1 MLIKEYRIP
10 LPLTVEEYR
19 IAQLYMIAKK
29 SREESSGAGSGVE
42 ILINEPYTDGP
53 GGQGQYTKKIYHVG
67 SHLPGW
73 IKGILPKTALMVE
86 EEAWNAYPYTKTRY
100 TCPFVEKFYLEIE
113 TYYFPDNG
121 HQENVF
127 QLSSSDLRNRI
138 VDVID
143 VVKDQLHGADYV
155 KEEDPLCYVSEKS
168 GRGPLTQNWLEEYW
182 EEVKGKQ
189 QPLPN
194 GKALMC
200 AYKLCKV
207 EFRYWGMQTK
217 IERFIHDTALRKT
230 MLRAHRQAWA
240 WQDEWHGLTMEDI
253 REIERQTQLALKRKM
268 GQAEDEFDE
277 DDNYNNSTP
286 KEDPCKTFS
295 ATLGSIEV
303 AEDSPL
309 PGKSA
314 AVPTIQT
321 GGSSDADLSLDE
333 LTTRKHEDKW
343 QSRNLHSPSSSSI
356 KSFDLQV
363 ANWRIK
369 TLGRDSE
376 SPSDEEFFDCE
387 DVLLDSSSLAKWSS
401 MELLTEEDVDA
412 LAATVAAN
420 KQDDSIFSRTYLH
433 RVASERCSKRMMQRS
448 KINSLDAPYPES
460 PTASSAKAPCN
471 TIVLILV
478 LHAGSVLDA
487 NVDMAAKKSDVT
499 TFRGAFESVMRQHY
513 PSLFGHIS
521 IRLVSCPS
529 ICTEGL
535 GILSSLTP
543 YSFDV
548 SPSSIDIPQVTH
560 DSIPIGAIPIMATST
575 SDYVEAVSRTITA
588 ANAAYQEFIRSE
600 EGQGFAGQVCI
611 VADSMGSLLAYDA
624 LCRTSK
630 FPSRHGSENS
640 ILESDLNKD
649 DVQVNETGYLAAPSP
664 RRRSS
669 STSDPSSHIRLE
681 FEVAD
686 FFMFGSPLALVL
698 AYRKISAQDDKS
710 YNITRPTCLQ
720 VYNMFHPTDP
730 VAARLEPLLSARFS
744 MLPPVNVSRYAKY
757 PLGNGQPYHLL
768 EILQTNPQMF
778 SDTLQPRRLSEVS
791 IQSTVSGLIDN
802 IPLQA
807 VTALQQKWWGGKRM
821 DYALYCPEGLSNFPT
836 NALPHLFHASYWE
849 SSDVIAFILRQIG
862 GIEVTAMGAGDEP
875 EQSFKPGQPREKW
888 IRKRTSVKLKN
899 VTANHR
905 ANDVIVMDG
914 APQILVSRF
923 MYGPLDMITLTG
935 EKVDIHIMKDAPAG
949 EWTHLA
955 TEVTDKTGRI
965 QYRIPDGESLG
976 YGMYPIKMVVRG
988 DHTFVDFFL
997 AVVPPKT
1004 ECIVFS
1010 IDGSFTASM
1019 SVTGR
1024 DPKVRA
1030 GAVDV
1035 VRHWQ
1040 ELGYLIIYITGRPD
1054 MQHRRVVSWL
1064 SQHNF
1069 PHGLISFA
1077 DGLSTDPLGH
1087 KATYLNNL
1095 INNHGVIIHSAY
1107 GSAKDIS
1114 VYTQIGLKP
1123 KQIFIVGK
1131 ASKKQMQQATVLTE
1145 GYAAHLSILMSHG
1158 GSRPAQGN
1166 ARMVIPRGYFG
1177 LPGQPFS
1184 RRRSRSAKRA
1194 TSYPISAEAAPIERS
1209 MSTRRYQ
1216 LPKPILS
1223 ISTIGNNNS

>member
-53 GGQGQYTKKIYHVG
+53 GGQGQYTRKIYHVG

-100 TCPFVEKFYLEIE
+100 TCPFVEKFSLEIE
-113 TYYFPDNG
+113 TYYYPDNG

-127 QLSSSDLRNRI
+127 NLTGSDLRNRI

-143 VVKDQLHGADYV
+143 VVKDQLYGADYV
-155 KEEDPLCYVSEKS
+155 KEEDPLYYVSQKS
-168 GRGPLTQNWLEEYW
+168 GRGPLVENWLEEYW
-182 EEVKGKQ
+182 EEVKGKK

-200 AYKLCKV
+200 AYKLCRV

-217 IERFIHDTALRKT
+217 IERFIHDVALRKT
-230 MLRAHRQAWA
+230 MVRAHRQAWA

-268 GQAEDEFDE
+268 GQVEDEIDE
-277 DDNYNNSTP
+277 DDNLNNSTP
-286 KEDPCKTFS
+286 KEDAGKALA

-303 AEDSPL
+303 TEDSPL
-309 PGKSA
+309 LTKNA
-314 AVPTIQT
+314 NIPTIQT
-321 GGSSDADLSLDE
+321 AINSDQDLTPDE
-333 LTTRKHEDKW
+333 EINLPMKRDDKW
-343 QSRNLHSPSSSSI
+343 QPTRGLHSPSSSSV

-363 ANWRIK
+363 ANWRIES
-369 TLGRDSE
+369 LGRDSD
-376 SPSDEEFFDCE
+376 SASDDEFFDCE
-387 DVLLDSSSLAKWSS
+387 DSASLAKWSS
-401 MELLTEEDVDA
+401 LDLLTEEDGDGTSP
-412 LAATVAAN
+412 TVVIN
-420 KQDDSIFSRTYLH
+420 KNDDSIFSPTFLQ
-433 RVASERCSKRMMQRS
+433 RVASERGSKKLMQRG
-448 KINSLDAPYPES
+448 KMNSLDASCPES
-460 PTASSAKAPCN
+460 PSATPAHLPCN
-471 TIVLILV
+471 TTVLLLV

-487 NVDMAAKKSDVT
+487 NVEMAAKKSDVT

-513 PSLFGHIS
+513 PSLLGHVAV
-521 IRLVSCPS
+521 RLVSCPS
-529 ICTEGL
+529 ICTESL
-535 GILSSLTP
+535 GILSSLSP

-548 SPSSIDIPQVTH
+548 SPSCIDVPQVTH
-560 DSIPIGAIPIMATST
+560 DSIPIGAIPILASST
-575 SDYVEAVSRTITA
+575 SDYQEAVSRTINA
-588 ANAAYQEFIRSE
+588 ANAAYQEFLKSE
-600 EGQGFAGQVCI
+600 EGLGFTGQVSI
-611 VADSMGSLLAYDA
+611 VADSIGSILAYDA
-624 LCRTSK
+624 LCRTIK
-630 FPSRHGSENS
+630 YASRHGSENS
-640 ILESDLNKD
+640 ILDNDPTKD
-649 DVQVNETGYLAAPSP
+649 DFQVNETGHLTAPPP

-669 STSDPSSHIRLE
+669 STSDQSGQIKLE
-681 FEVAD
+681 FDVTD

-698 AYRKISAQDDKS
+698 AYRKISATDDKS
-710 YNITRPTCLQ
+710 NNITRPVCLQ
-720 VYNMFHPTDP
+720 VYNLFHPTDP

-744 MLPPVNVSRYAKY
+744 ILPPVNVARYAKY

-778 SDTLQPRRLSEVS
+778 SDTPQPRRLSEVS

-807 VTALQQKWWGGKRM
+807 VSALQQKWWGGKRM

-849 SSDVIAFILRQIG
+849 SCDVIAFILRQIG
-862 GIEVTAMGAGDEP
+862 GIEASPIAGTE
-875 EQSFKPGQPREKW
+875 ERESSFRPGQPREKW
-888 IRKRTSVKLKN
+888 NKKRTSVKLKN

-905 ANDVIVMDG
+905 ANDVIVREG
-914 APQILVSRF
+914 APQVLTARF

-935 EKVDIHIMKDAPAG
+935 EKVDIHIMKDVPSG
-949 EWTHLA
+949 EWIQIA
-955 TEVTDKTGRI
+955 TETTDKTGRVT
-965 QYRIPDGESLG
+965 YTIPEDKSLG
-976 YGMYPIKMVVRG
+976 YGLYPIKMVVRG
-988 DHTFVDFFL
+988 DHTSVDFFL

-1077 DGLSTDPLGH
+1077 DRLSTDPLSH
-1087 KATYLNNL
+1087 KAAYLNNL
-1095 INNHGVIIHSAY
+1095 IQNHGVIIHAAY
-1107 GSAKDIS
+1107 GSSKDVN
-1114 VYTQIGLKP
+1114 VYTSLGLKP

-1131 ASKKQMQQATVLTE
+1131 ASKKQHSQATILTE
-1145 GYAAHLSILMSHG
+1145 GYAAHLSTLMSHG

-1177 LPGQPFS
+1177 LPGQAFS
-1184 RRRSRSAKRA
+1184 RRRRSAKRA
-1194 TSYPISAEAAPIERS
+1194 TSYPIATEIPQVERS
-1209 MSTRRYQ
+1209 LSTRRYQ
-1216 LPKPILS
+1216 FPKPTLS
-1223 ISTIGNNNS
+1223 ISSIGNQNPA